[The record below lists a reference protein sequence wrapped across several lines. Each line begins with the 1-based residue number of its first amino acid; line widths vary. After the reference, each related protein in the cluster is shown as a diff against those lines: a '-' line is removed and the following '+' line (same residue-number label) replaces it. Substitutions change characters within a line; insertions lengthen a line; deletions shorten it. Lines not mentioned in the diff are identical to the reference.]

1 MLWNNLVVVIAVALV
16 TAVAWLP
23 SLVQECLHAMGKAP
37 PTPQKKKKE
46 KEKIYIESLHVQMD
60 NEWPGNIKLHSDM

>member
-16 TAVAWLP
+16 TAVTWLP

-37 PTPQKKKKE
+37 PTTHK

-60 NEWPGNIKLHSDM
+60 NEWPGNIKLHSDT